1 MATAKK
7 PAAKKVAAKKTTPKP
22 LAKKAKSTGAA
33 PKKTAPKKQEARL
46 LVSERTIA
54 RVPVDQKF
62 VMPREVADWIERA
75 NSTINHLK
83 GKIER
88 LERENKELKQYR
100 KFAEQRILNVSPE

>member
-7 PAAKKVAAKKTTPKP
+7 PAAKRAPAKKVV
-22 LAKKAKSTGAA
+22 AKKAPA
-33 PKKTAPKKQEARL
+33 KKAAPKKQEARL
-46 LVSERTIA
+46 LVSQRTIA
-54 RVPVDQKF
+54 KVPANEKF

-75 NSTINHLK
+75 NSTINHLR

-88 LERENKELKQYR
+88 LERENKELKSYR

>member
-7 PAAKKVAAKKTTPKP
+7 PAAKKTTPKP

-33 PKKTAPKKQEARL
+33 PKPKKQEPRL
-46 LVSERTIA
+46 LVSQRTIA
-54 RVPVDQKF
+54 KVPANEKF
-62 VMPREVADWIERA
+62 VMPREVADWIDRA
-75 NSTINHLK
+75 NATINHLR
-83 GKIER
+83 GKVET

>member
-7 PAAKKVAAKKTTPKP
+7 TPAKKAPAKKVVAKK
-22 LAKKAKSTGAA
+22 AA
-33 PKKTAPKKQEARL
+33 PKKQDARL

-54 RVPVDQKF
+54 EVPADQKF

-88 LERENKELKQYR
+88 LERENKELKAYR
-100 KFAEQRILNVSPE
+100 KFAEGRILNVSAE

>member
-7 PAAKKVAAKKTTPKP
+7 TPVKKNTPKP

-33 PKKTAPKKQEARL
+33 PKKQAPSL
-46 LVSERTIA
+46 LIRESTIA
-54 RVPVDQKF
+54 REPANEKF
-62 VMPREVADWIERA
+62 TMPREVSEWIERA

-88 LERENKELKQYR
+88 LERENKELKAYR
-100 KFAEQRILNVSPE
+100 KFAEGRILNVSAE

>member
-7 PAAKKVAAKKTTPKP
+7 PPAKKAPAKKVV
-22 LAKKAKSTGAA
+22 AKKA
-33 PKKTAPKKQEARL
+33 APKKQEARL

-54 RVPVDQKF
+54 KVPANEKF
-62 VMPREVADWIERA
+62 AMPREVADWIERA
-75 NSTINHLK
+75 NSTINHLR
-83 GKIER
+83 GKVER

>member
-7 PAAKKVAAKKTTPKP
+7 TPAKKAPAKKVVAKK
-22 LAKKAKSTGAA
+22 AA
-33 PKKTAPKKQEARL
+33 PKKQDERL

-54 RVPVDQKF
+54 KVPADQKF

-88 LERENKELKQYR
+88 LERENKELKAYR
-100 KFAEQRILNVSPE
+100 KFAEQRILNVSAE

>member
-7 PAAKKVAAKKTTPKP
+7 TPAKKAPAKKVVAKK
-22 LAKKAKSTGAA
+22 AA
-33 PKKTAPKKQEARL
+33 PKKQDARL

-54 RVPVDQKF
+54 KVPADQKF

-88 LERENKELKQYR
+88 LERENKELKAYR
-100 KFAEQRILNVSPE
+100 KFAEGRILNVSAE

>member
-7 PAAKKVAAKKTTPKP
+7 TPVKKAPAKKVVAKK
-22 LAKKAKSTGAA
+22 AA
-33 PKKTAPKKQEARL
+33 PKKQDARL
-46 LVSERTIA
+46 LVSDRTIA
-54 RVPVDQKF
+54 KVPADKKF

-88 LERENKELKQYR
+88 LERENKELKAYR
-100 KFAEQRILNVSPE
+100 KFAEGRILNVSAE

>member
-7 PAAKKVAAKKTTPKP
+7 TPAKKAPAKKVVAKK
-22 LAKKAKSTGAA
+22 AA
-33 PKKTAPKKQEARL
+33 PKKQDERL

-54 RVPVDQKF
+54 KVPADQKF

-88 LERENKELKQYR
+88 LERENKELKAYR
-100 KFAEQRILNVSPE
+100 KFAEGRILNVSAE